1 MDLPDDEISRLILGI
16 LDRQYEE
23 EFDMPVSPDTLAKEL
38 HLDRATIDRQ
48 ITSLLE
54 KGLVRVTGAVTGG
67 SYHVAFTPRGKD
79 EWDRRQGDQRHLVLR
94 RRILETLK
102 ERESQGHEGFMTSE
116 DLALELQAGPNA
128 ICIGLIAL
136 EGDGFVE
143 LMEMGGGGPSYI
155 VGLTPG
161 GRAEVERPPQ

>member
-1 MDLPDDEISRLILGI
+1 MDFPDDEVSLRILGT

-38 HLDRATIDRQ
+38 QLDRATIDRQ

-54 KGLVRVTGAVTGG
+54 RGLVRVTGAVPEGY
-67 SYHVAFTPRGKD
+67 YHVTFVPMGKD

-94 RRILETLK
+94 RRILETLR
-102 ERESQGHEGFMTSE
+102 EREDQGDERFITSE
-116 DLALELQAGPNA
+116 NLASELRAGPNA
-128 ICIGLIAL
+128 ICLNIIAL

-143 LMEMGGGGPSYI
+143 LMEMGGGVPSYI
-155 VGLTPG
+155 VGVTPE
-161 GRAEVERPPQ
+161 GRAEVERTHE